1 LSIWINNSSVI
12 TNAISNWLEIIKYK
26 KISIHD
32 SVEHLT
38 RQSFSTELS
47 MDILLEK
54 LNELIHDI
62 SLFPSFSSSYFCQ
75 NNQHPLLLFSNK
87 SNHHSH
93 KSGHSKPSTSIYIS
107 INSVS
112 IPLGLISCEVSL
124 HRLSRPIRFFV
135 TH

>member
-1 LSIWINNSSVI
+1 MSIWINNSPVI

-26 KISIHD
+26 NISIHD

-62 SLFPSFSSSYFCQ
+62 SLFPSFSFYFCQ
-75 NNQHPLLLFSNK
+75 NNQHPLLFSNK